1 MNTHQW
7 YQMGLRSI
15 QPPNTFIG
23 GVSATISTA
32 SALAT
37 KLGISV
43 GAISNFTI
51 DGSDIK
57 CKITGSYAN
66 TFGFYDNELTYYDD
80 KDGLCTSAGYIRG
93 CPNLYYWNTLNVT
106 SFSSG
111 YFGRECP
118 LLKEAIFP
126 NIINIYNSQFYES
139 NCDLFYIPRATTL
152 GSTVGDNQ
160 VFNGIFFLD
169 NVPKTIY
176 CHPSLATNNA
186 GAPDGDIA
194 YAISQGATVRYVT
207 NFTAPSP
214 ITTLAAGTIY
224 NTTIQLNFTAP
235 SSANAIDYY
244 DVYLN
249 GVLQTQRIT
258 ASGQYI
264 TGLTPS
270 TSYNITLIAV
280 DIFYN
285 KSVVSN
291 SLSVSTTNTIL
302 DSDANAY
309 MVASDNGNWQPE
321 INNLFTSL
329 KSNSLYTKIQAFY
342 PFLGTT
348 ASQHKWNAKNPL
360 DTNGAFRLTFTGA
373 ATFSD
378 NGYQCNGTNAYADTH
393 LTPSMSMTLN
403 SNGLTMVTGTNNAVI
418 GTSGYSRDIGAY
430 GGETNIMFLSP
441 RYNVSVGQKAYSST
455 NYENTYTDSVDAKG
469 ILTGTRQSSSSTKLF
484 KNGVL
489 KNTSTSAPG
498 TLATNSLF
506 IGAQHVGAGG
516 WGFSTQRIQFTAIH
530 EGLSDAEVATLHTI
544 IDTFENALGRKT
556 W

>member
-1 MNTHQW
+1 MNLITREIFGGTNKRW
-7 YQMGLRSI
+7 
-15 QPPNTFIG
+15 NTFIG
-23 GVSATISTA
+23 GVSSTIST
-32 SALAT
+32 SAQLAT
-37 KLGISV
+37 KLGISNNRITNF
-43 GAISNFTI
+43 AIV
-51 DGSDIK
+51 GSDIK

-207 NFTAPSP
+207 NFTAPNP
-214 ITTLAAGTIY
+214 VTTLSAGTVY
-224 NTTIQLNFTAP
+224 NTAIQLNFTPP
-235 SSANAIDYY
+235 SSTNAIEYY
-244 DVYLN
+244 ECYVN
-249 GVLQTQRIT
+249 GVLKNTIT

-270 TSYNITLIAV
+270 TNYDITLKAV

-291 SLSVSTTNTIL
+291 TVTQSTNATSYLESRTIAAYSLATNGVDAKNAYNGTVGAGVTFSSGAVFTNTTNSNIIIP
-302 DSDANAY
+302 DNNA
-309 MVASDNGNWQPE
+309 
-321 INNLFTSL
+321 
-329 KSNSLYTKIQAFY
+329 
-342 PFLGTT
+342 
-348 ASQHKWNAKNPL
+348 
-360 DTNGAFRLTFTGA
+360 
-373 ATFSD
+373 FSF
-378 NGYQCNGTNAYADTH
+378 GNGTNDLPFSISFKINFSSVSA
-393 LTPSMSMTLN
+393 SQWIVNKRLN
-403 SNGLTMVTGTNNAVI
+403 SGASDEWAISYDASGLFYFLLLSNSGAAYIYITYSFTPTTGVDYIFTFTYSGGGVSGMKIYRDGSLVTTTPN
-418 GTSGYSRDIGAY
+418 T
-430 GGETNIMFLSP
+430 
-441 RYNVSVGQKAYSST
+441 VG
-455 NYENTYTDSVDAKG
+455 TYTKMPN
-469 ILTGTRQSSSSTKLF
+469 GT
-484 KNGVL
+484 
-489 KNTSTSAPG
+489 APV
-498 TLATNSLF
+498 T
-506 IGAQHVGAGG
+506 IGAQGWNLTGARLTAKLKELY
-516 WGFSTQRIQFTAIH
+516 FFNDELTST
-530 EGLSDAEVATLHTI
+530 EVAFLQTSNYP
-544 IDTFENALGRKT
+544 F
-556 W
+556 